1 MATASTIASSAIK
14 TPQQIERKNKMQKRW
29 MIALAAML
37 SAWAVPALGADTA
50 PAVID
55 NERVRVF
62 DTTSAMPAMRDDFVA
77 ISFANG
83 NAVFGH
89 AGETAGHGG
98 ARTIVIDLK
107 NHPVAPLPNN
117 SGYPNAYPRPHIEKL
132 LENDRV
138 VVWRYRWNLGEPTP
152 MHFHDKD
159 VVVVYLEDSALQST
173 EPNGKI
179 VVNEYKSG
187 DIRFNKRDRIHTE
200 LLVHDAASAVITELK

>member
-1 MATASTIASSAIK
+1 
-14 TPQQIERKNKMQKRW
+14 MQKRR

-37 SAWAVPALGADTA
+37 SAWAVPALAADTA

-62 DTTSAMPAMRDDFVA
+62 DTTSAMPAMPGDFVA
-77 ISFANG
+77 ISFADG

-89 AGETAGHGG
+89 AGGTASRSG

-138 VVWRYRWNLGEPTP
+138 IVWRYRWNLGEPTP

-200 LLVHDAASAVITELK
+200 LLVRDAASAVITELK